1 MKAYARV
8 FFGVGL
14 LLILSAPVSYAI
26 SGPLV
31 AGIKAAF
38 GVLFVGLWF
47 FTRDRSATLSGKAAF
62 YYWSSAVMIVAAAVL
77 LTGINFVVAKRG
89 KTWDLT
95 SKKIYSLAPQTQAAL
110 KDLKAPI
117 KAIAFLPSK
126 HEAYDDVERLLKRY
140 AAESDQFTYEFKDPL
155 KDPRSAER
163 FQLKEGN
170 TTVILLR
177 EGKDGRDSTH
187 TALNVLDQQELTN
200 ALIKL
205 DTVGQQKL
213 FFTVGHGEYSLD
225 DPPPGADASV
235 VATGAN
241 ELRSNLVQEGY
252 APSTL
257 NLVETPEIPK
267 DASALVI
274 AGARTKFTD
283 QERKLLE
290 AYLAEGGRLVYFA
303 EPLADTGLEPLLEQY
318 GVRVEMG
325 VLADKKLNP
334 DNPYSLIAPGMA
346 DHEITRFLKAQRMFV
361 QFAMA
366 RALTLLRE
374 GMLPGVT
381 VTPVVVTSQ
390 YAWVETEPN
399 EEPKLDSGER
409 TGAMPVVAASVRDTK
424 GAPNK
429 RFDEARVL
437 VFGNGIILVNGNWGS
452 LEANRNLVLN
462 GIAWAAAQ
470 SQKITIRPPD
480 RDITTFQ
487 LSPEA
492 MTNIQ
497 LASVDLLPILL
508 IATGLV
514 IWLSRRN
521 Q

>member
-1 MKAYARV
+1 
-8 FFGVGL
+8 L
-14 LLILSAPVSYAI
+14 C
-26 SGPLV
+26 
-31 AGIKAAF
+31 
-38 GVLFVGLWF
+38 
-47 FTRDRSATLSGKAAF
+47 
-62 YYWSSAVMIVAAAVL
+62 
-77 LTGINFVVAKRG
+77 
-89 KTWDLT
+89 
-95 SKKIYSLAPQTQAAL
+95 
-110 KDLKAPI
+110 
-117 KAIAFLPSK
+117 
-126 HEAYDDVERLLKRY
+126 
-140 AAESDQFTYEFKDPL
+140 
-155 KDPRSAER
+155 
-163 FQLKEGN
+163 
-170 TTVILLR
+170 
-177 EGKDGRDSTH
+177 
-187 TALNVLDQQELTN
+187 
-200 ALIKL
+200 
-205 DTVGQQKL
+205 
-213 FFTVGHGEYSLD
+213 
-225 DPPPGADASV
+225 
-235 VATGAN
+235 
-241 ELRSNLVQEGY
+241 
-252 APSTL
+252 
-257 NLVETPEIPK
+257 
-267 DASALVI
+267 
-274 AGARTKFTD
+274 
-283 QERKLLE
+283 
-290 AYLAEGGRLVYFA
+290 
-303 EPLADTGLEPLLEQY
+303 
-318 GVRVEMG
+318 
-325 VLADKKLNP
+325 
-334 DNPYSLIAPGMA
+334 
-346 DHEITRFLKAQRMFV
+346 
-361 QFAMA
+361 
-366 RALTLLRE
+366 E